1 MEPYFQRL
9 NPEVL
14 EGYELDQL
22 LALGFYRMHQTVFT
36 VSHIEQNDLYRV
48 HWLRYHVHAI
58 TDLAAHRRIRSR
70 VKNFSHTI
78 EDATAISAAHKQ
90 LHARYRASI
99 DFDGAISIEECL
111 FGNREEDKSIYHT
124 KCISVFD
131 GDQLI
136 AAGYFDL
143 GDTAAASILH
153 FFDPQYARYSLGKY
167 LILLTIE
174 YLKDQG
180 YEYYYPGYV
189 VEGLPKMDYKL
200 FLGKEEAEYFDPE
213 AVAWLKFDENI
224 LIRPPSV
231 DNQLFS

>member
-1 MEPYFQRL
+1 MH
-9 NPEVL
+9 EVV
-14 EGYELDQL
+14 Y
-22 LALGFYRMHQTVFT
+22 
-36 VSHIEQNDLYRV
+36 
-48 HWLRYHVHAI
+48 
-58 TDLAAHRRIRSR
+58 
-70 VKNFSHTI
+70 
-78 EDATAISAAHKQ
+78 
-90 LHARYRASI
+90 
-99 DFDGAISIEECL
+99 
-111 FGNREEDKSIYHT
+111 
-124 KCISVFD
+124 D

-213 AVAWLKFDENI
+213 AVAWLKFDDNI
-224 LIRPPSV
+224 LIRPPSA